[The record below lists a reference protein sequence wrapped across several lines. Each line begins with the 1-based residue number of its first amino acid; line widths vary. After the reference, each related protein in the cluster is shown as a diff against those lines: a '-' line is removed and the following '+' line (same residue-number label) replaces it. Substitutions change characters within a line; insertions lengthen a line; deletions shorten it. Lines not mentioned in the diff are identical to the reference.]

1 MLSAMRRMMTETR
14 YGRMFLVSTRHSGV
28 PRQRDARLYS
38 RSRNMNTM
46 LRTRR
51 AIESQLMAIM
61 EMAMIQKLW
70 PTIRAIRVI

>member
-1 MLSAMRRMMTETR
+1 ML
-14 YGRMFLVSTRHSGV
+14 L
-28 PRQRDARLYS
+28 
-38 RSRNMNTM
+38 
-46 LRTRR
+46 TRR